1 MDEETFSAI
10 FHEHRDAVYR
20 YARVLTRSNAAAE
33 DIAQECFLS
42 LTNFDAARGPVRAYL
57 LGAVRRQAFKRFR
70 NLWRESE
77 EVEVIAVP
85 ADTAR
90 DVAVRQAVESL
101 PALQREAIALFHW
114 EGYSLDEIAAIS
126 MAECDREA
134 IVDELEGRRSAS
146 VGPYGDCQF
155 VRGLVAGINRTCGDA
170 HPARHWVH
178 AQLVDSRLDHFLE
191 GRIEDLTIA
200 SHRLCR
206 AGTGTNGHVGRLVDG
221 SHATHTTL

>member
-114 EGYSLDEIAAIS
+114 EGYSLDEIAAMLDTEVGTIKARLS
-126 MAECDREA
+126 RAREN
-134 IVDELEGRRSAS
+134 LRRTLA
-146 VGPYGDCQF
+146 P
-155 VRGLVAGINRTCGDA
+155 
-170 HPARHWVH
+170 
-178 AQLVDSRLDHFLE
+178 
-191 GRIEDLTIA
+191 
-200 SHRLCR
+200 
-206 AGTGTNGHVGRLVDG
+206 VGRSNG
-221 SHATHTTL
+221 TASR